1 MNTLHVST
9 SWKAINEKERMDNRA
24 VNEDEDKSLLVKINN
39 KKNKGKQK
47 DEMGIK
53 NVRAPQ
59 VNQDDLSKYNQV
71 ILLAEKDMSMMKR
84 CQKKMSL
91 TISSFYLN
99 ATSNERHGWNF
110 LIKVSFLIIRCV
122 SQAC

>member
-1 MNTLHVST
+1 
-9 SWKAINEKERMDNRA
+9 MDNRA

-91 TISSFYLN
+91 TISSFHLN